1 MLSYHSD
8 GPSEVVHEDGVRED
22 VVYRDTSASGWLCA
36 QVLKVCESLAFFHK
50 FSEIVNNETK
60 I

>member
-8 GPSEVVHEDGVRED
+8 EPSEVVHEDGVRED

-36 QVLKVCESLAFFHK
+36 QVLKVCESLAFHK
-50 FSEIVNNETK
+50 FSYIVNNGT
-60 I
+60 IT